1 MSHRSSDRQP
11 FNHPFLYFIT
21 TTGMLT
27 DHTLLSSRGQSGE
40 READKSM
47 LYVLACFE
55 QEIKEELKTEILW
68 LRKSVQLTEE
78 EQARWDNRSNIYN
91 CWHKHHYFDM
101 AKFTPPT
108 VTTSMQSLSDRL
120 KAAQKKEG

>member
-55 QEIKEELKTEILW
+55 QEIKQELSKEIAW
-68 LRKSVQLTEE
+68 LRESVQLTPE
-78 EQARWDNRSNIYN
+78 EQERWENRSNIYN

-108 VTTSMQSLSDRL
+108 RITQIEDIAKKVEGYGT
-120 KAAQKKEG
+120 AQH